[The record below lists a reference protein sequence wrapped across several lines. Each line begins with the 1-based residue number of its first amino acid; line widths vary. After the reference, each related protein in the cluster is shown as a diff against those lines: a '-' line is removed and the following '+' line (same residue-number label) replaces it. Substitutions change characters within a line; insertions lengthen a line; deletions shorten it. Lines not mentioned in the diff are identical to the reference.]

1 MSPRKPDEFKKV
13 LFDEPAH
20 ADAAEVLA
28 ARLQDA
34 EINSM
39 LAEQTSRFL
48 ADIYAEGLSFVRRV
62 AGEATAKKSETDPAA
77 LAHDLRQSATFLEL
91 RSGEVLSF
99 LERASALLDKKV
111 EEDEELTE
119 AFEKNVA
126 RYEKVGRVDGLGALV
141 ARLAGPG
148 SEAAALHGSWALTN
162 VYGGLVKLIGIME
175 IIRFERVS
183 PTTLM
188 DALSEILLDLNH
200 RVRPGL
206 NGEDGRTG
214 LLELLSAGATNP

>member
-13 LFDEPAH
+13 LFEEPAH

-34 EINSM
+34 GINSV
-39 LAEQTSRFL
+39 LAEPTSRFL
-48 ADIYAEGLSFVRRV
+48 AELYAEGLSFVRRV
-62 AGEATAKKSETDPAA
+62 AGEATARKSETDPAE
-77 LAHDLRQSATFLEL
+77 LAADLRQSATFIEL
-91 RSGEVLSF
+91 RSGELLTF

-119 AFEKNVA
+119 AFEKNVS
-126 RYEKVGRVDGLGALV
+126 RYEKVGRVDGLGALM
-141 ARLAGPG
+141 ARLTGG
-148 SEAAALHGSWALTN
+148 SENAAVHGSWALTN

-206 NGEDGRTG
+206 NGDDGRTG
-214 LLELLSAGATNP
+214 LLELLAVGSPSA